1 MFPKDISKE
10 SINML
15 PIERFEGEIV
25 LIEKK
30 EEIRK
35 ALKELEKAKLIG
47 LDTETRPAFEK
58 GESYRVAL
66 IQLATEKKVFL
77 IRLHHTGFS
86 KSLINFLSNP
96 AITKVGV
103 GLEHDLRNLR
113 KICPFEPAGFI
124 DLSKTATSL
133 GIKTPGLRSM
143 AGMFLA
149 IRLSKKEQRSNW
161 ERDALS
167 PSQIVYAA
175 TDAWIALKLYHVLT
189 HLEEEHKKSN
199 HSAA

>member
-30 EEIRK
+30 EDIKK
-35 ALKELEKAKLIG
+35 ALKELEKAKIIG
-47 LDTETRPAFEK
+47 LDTETRPAFAK
-58 GESYRVAL
+58 GESYKVAL
-66 IQLATEKKVFL
+66 MQLATDKKVFL
-77 IRLHHTGFS
+77 IRMHHTGFT
-86 KSLINFLSNP
+86 KPLIAFLSNP
-96 AITKVGV
+96 AVIKVGV

-113 KICPFEPAGFI
+113 KIDHFEPAGFI
-124 DLSKTATSL
+124 DLSKTAATL

-143 AGMFLA
+143 AGMFLG
-149 IRLSKKEQRSNW
+149 IRLSKREQRSNW

-175 TDAWIALKLYHVLT
+175 TDAWIALKLYHILK
-189 HLEEEHKKSN
+189 HLEEEHIKPKQG
-199 HSAA
+199 